1 MIKENSAKAPSRRRP
16 AQRPAR
22 GDTRTP
28 RALGEHLLKSV
39 AISLL
44 TALLSLAVLSLAA
57 YFTEDPAALLLPMGL
72 TAAAITAFTGGFA
85 AVRLHRKSALLC
97 GLSNGCTML
106 AIMLV
111 LSLFFGN
118 ASSAHSPLTSILLHA
133 GYLLLSV
140 LGAFVALPRTA
151 GTPRKRHSPRRR

>member
-1 MIKENSAKAPSRRRP
+1 MFRENSAKVPSRHRHAPRP
-16 AQRPAR
+16 TR
-22 GDTRTP
+22 GDTPTT

-85 AVRLHRKSALLC
+85 AVRLHGKSALLC
-97 GLSNGCTML
+97 GLSNGCAML
-106 AIMLV
+106 TIMLV

-118 ASSAHSPLTSILLHA
+118 AASAHSPLTSVLLHA
-133 GYLLLSV
+133 GYLLLTL
-140 LGAFVALPRTA
+140 LGAVVALPRA
-151 GTPRKRHSPRRR
+151 VGKPRGKHSARRR